1 MGTPTP
7 TLNTS
12 SSMST
17 ATTGRTSLNSG
28 SIKNLVPDWKRKHR
42 IQPPHFVR
50 VGGVI
55 SPSKFWVSDIP
66 MLRSQKRKASAGMY
80 PIMGKF
86 VFYFIFS
93 SLKSNPKISL
103 QDLLWPQLWISKD
116 DLVNLTTTK
125 HRVYILKAKSPK
137 SKLVC
142 WWPFDLH
149 TDPQIGFVPK
159 F

>member
-1 MGTPTP
+1 MCVLFSFVLIKDNYNIHTDFCLGLNLSSSLQKVSHFLSKVTRLCKVVDFRLDLELEVFFPISKEIMGTPTP
-7 TLNTS
+7 TINTS

-86 VFYFIFS
+86 
-93 SLKSNPKISL
+93 ISFFHL
-103 QDLLWPQLWISKD
+103 
-116 DLVNLTTTK
+116 
-125 HRVYILKAKSPK
+125 
-137 SKLVC
+137 
-142 WWPFDLH
+142 
-149 TDPQIGFVPK
+149 
-159 F
+159 